1 MQRCRAVAV
10 AGGTALLVARG
21 VTAPPRT
28 ADVHDEGEGCGRVV
42 GLCGRAVRVRG
53 AVRTGDER
61 VEVRDGAVVGTR
73 RGGGGGGTRGAHR
86 RRGCGVETGRQH
98 NDFSFER
105 KHKTN
110 KSKRREK
117 KRKRERKKRE
127 RKKKTRK
134 EETKQKAG
142 QKGFQGVFIDN
153 THAPTGARTHG
164 LVFAAERA
172 ADGQA
177 RLATGRCAQHG
188 VAVAADDDRLRL
200 RRDGEAR

>member
-1 MQRCRAVAV
+1 M
-10 AGGTALLVARG
+10 
-21 VTAPPRT
+21 
-28 ADVHDEGEGCGRVV
+28 
-42 GLCGRAVRVRG
+42 RVRG

-73 RGGGGGGTRGAHR
+73 RGGWGGGTRSAHR
-86 RRGCGVETGRQH
+86 RRGCGVETGRRH
-98 NDFSFER
+98 KDFPFER

-117 KRKRERKKRE
+117 KRREKRKEEKRRERK
-127 RKKKTRK
+127 RKQKKRK

-153 THAPTGARTHG
+153 TRAHG